1 MNLKKYVLNGLV
13 LGLIAMP
20 FAAAG
25 GMGTGQAAA
34 AEKLAAAPAVQT
46 NLAGNTA
53 TAAVKKETAQ
63 KNVQEQKTYS
73 LKLDTKEYTTQSQ
86 EVLALL

>member
-53 TAAVKKETAQ
+53 TAAVKKEA
-63 KNVQEQKTYS
+63 
-73 LKLDTKEYTTQSQ
+73 
-86 EVLALL
+86 ALLENDLDKSDKLQVDMIVSNPPYKRK